1 MPLRYNR
8 LRQAQ
13 AIESRKGL
21 MDRGF
26 AKSIRDSL
34 KRTRNT
40 VFSRVAGLLGAS
52 EISETTWDKLEE
64 LLIRADVGV
73 ETTVFLVDRLRQ
85 RAREE
90 AILQTGGLE
99 KALREELRALLPDAP
114 PLNLGGRERDLVLVV
129 GVNGSGKTTSIAKMA
144 HRWKSMNRKVLLA
157 AADTYR
163 AAAVE
168 QLDVWANRVGVEIVK
183 GPEGGDPGAVV
194 FDAVQAAHARNTN
207 LIIVDTAGRLHTQ
220 YNLMS
225 ELQKVHRVAEKQV
238 EGAPHE
244 TLLVVDAT
252 TGQNALSQAR
262 HFQEAVEVT
271 GIVLAK
277 LDSTAKG
284 GMVFAIAREL
294 ELPVRFV
301 GTGET
306 LDDLAPFDPDAF
318 IQGLFE

>member
-1 MPLRYNR
+1 M
-8 LRQAQ
+8 A
-13 AIESRKGL
+13 K
-21 MDRGF
+21 GF
-26 AKSIRDSL
+26 ARSIRDSL
-34 KRTRNT
+34 TRTRNT

-52 EISETTWDKLEE
+52 EITDETWDKLEE

-73 ETTVFLVDRLRQ
+73 ETTVYLVDRLRQ
-85 RAREE
+85 RARDE
-90 AILQTGGLE
+90 AILQADELQ
-99 KALREELRALLPDAP
+99 KALREELRALLPDAA
-114 PLNLGGRERDLVLVV
+114 PLNLGGRERDVLLVV

-144 HRWKSMNRKVLLA
+144 HRWQRMNRRVLLA

-163 AAAVE
+163 AAAGE
-168 QLDVWANRVGVEIVK
+168 QLDIWARRVGADIVK
-183 GPEGGDPGAVV
+183 GPQRGDPGAVV
-194 FDAVQAAHARNTN
+194 FDALQAARSRDKD

-225 ELQKVHRVAEKQV
+225 ELQKVRRVAANKV
-238 EGAPHE
+238 DGAPHE
-244 TLLVVDAT
+244 TLLVLDAT

-294 ELPVRFV
+294 ELPIRFV

-306 LDDLAPFDPDAF
+306 LEDLAPFDPNAF
-318 IQGLFE
+318 VEGLFE

>member
-1 MPLRYNR
+1 MT
-8 LRQAQ
+8 
-13 AIESRKGL
+13 KGL
-21 MDRGF
+21 AR
-26 AKSIRDSL
+26 SIRDSL
-34 KRTRNT
+34 TRTRNT

-52 EISETTWDKLEE
+52 EVTDETWERLEE

-73 ETTVFLVDRLRQ
+73 ETTGYLVDRLRQ
-85 RAREE
+85 RARNE
-90 AILQTGGLE
+90 AILQANELQG
-99 KALREELRALLPDAP
+99 ALQEELRALIPDAP
-114 PLNLGGRERDLVLVV
+114 PLNLDGHAPDVVLVV

-144 HRWKSMNRKVLLA
+144 HRWQRMNRRVLLA

-163 AAAVE
+163 AAAGE
-168 QLDVWANRVGVEIVK
+168 QLDIWARRAGVDIVK
-183 GPEGGDPGAVV
+183 GPPGGDPGAVV
-194 FDAVQAAHARNTN
+194 FDALQAARSRDKD

-225 ELQKVHRVAEKQV
+225 ELQKVRRVAASRV
-238 EGAPHE
+238 DGAPHE
-244 TLLVVDAT
+244 TLLVLDAT

-294 ELPVRFV
+294 GLPVRFV

-318 IQGLFE
+318 VEGLFE